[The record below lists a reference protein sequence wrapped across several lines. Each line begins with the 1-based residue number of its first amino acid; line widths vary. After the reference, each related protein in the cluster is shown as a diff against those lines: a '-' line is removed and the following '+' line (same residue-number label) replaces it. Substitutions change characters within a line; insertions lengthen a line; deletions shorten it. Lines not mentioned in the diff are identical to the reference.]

1 MFKQQR
7 LRTAGIVAASV
18 IGIAVVAAAQ
28 SARSAVQPGA
38 SADELVN
45 EVRGLRAEFNQ
56 AVGSSLRTQLL
67 VARLQIQEQ
76 RVNAVGRQLADVQE
90 RLASVRQGQA
100 AMVERLA
107 ASEEGQQRLPPEDR
121 SDDQI
126 RALKLQQEQIQK
138 REQDLRAQE
147 SAASNSLAAEQSR
160 WAQINASLDALER
173 SLADRAPR

>member
-7 LRTAGIVAASV
+7 LQTAGIAAASL

-28 SARSAVQPGA
+28 SGRSTQSGS
-38 SADELVN
+38 SADELLN

-56 AVGSSLRTQLL
+56 AARGSVRTQLL
-67 VARLQIQEQ
+67 IARLQIQEQ

-147 SAASNSLAAEQSR
+147 SAASSTLAAEQSR
-160 WAQINASLDALER
+160 WAQINASLDAIDR
-173 SLADRAPR
+173 SLPDRAPR